1 MTATEVLVVG
11 AGMSGLRQAADLAAA
26 GIDFLVLEKAADL
39 GGTWRDN
46 TYPDASCDVESD
58 LYSYARDRNPR
69 WSSTYAT
76 QPEILAYLRDVA
88 RRRGLRPSIRFG
100 TEVTGARWQADSGT
114 WVVSTSAGA
123 TYTSRFLVLGVGG
136 LHTPKVPDLPGV
148 FEGYAWHSSRWNHDV
163 DLTGKRVALVGVG
176 ASGVQLV
183 PHLAERAAALTVFQR
198 TPAWVLPK
206 ADAPVSAWRK
216 RLFRLLPW
224 AQSLHRLRIY
234 LRREKRGLGFHHR
247 PDALAA
253 AEPVVLRQIAAQV
266 DDPELR
272 DKLTPRYRLGCKR
285 VLFSNE
291 YYPALNRANVHVVAG
306 GPTALRPRAVVDETG
321 NEHEVDVVVY
331 ATGFDVTGSFHHIE
345 VEGVDGRL
353 LSDVWRTGASTYQG
367 VAVSGFPNAFLLLG
381 PHSAVPYTG
390 AVVTIEAQ
398 SRYVVRAI
406 RAVRAAGAVALV
418 VRPEAER
425 RFQEWLRRKFART
438 IWAVGGCRTWYHDD
452 SPAGTVLYPGSTL
465 AYRRLL
471 RSVRLR
477 DYELTTDPATAVHRE
492 PLREKR

>member
-11 AGMSGLRQAADLAAA
+11 AGLSGLRQAADLAAA

-46 TYPDASCDVESD
+46 TYPDAACDVESD
-58 LYSYARDRNPR
+58 LYSYARDRNPG
-69 WSSTYAT
+69 WSSAYAT

-88 RRRGLRPSIRFG
+88 RRRGLLPSIRFG
-100 TEVTGARWQADSGT
+100 TEVTGARWQVETGT
-114 WVVSTSAGA
+114 WVVSTSTGV

-136 LHTPKVPDLPGV
+136 LHTPRVPDLPGS
-148 FEGYAWHSSRWNHDV
+148 FSGHSWHSARWNHDV
-163 DLTGKRVALVGVG
+163 ELTGKRVALVGVG

-183 PHLAERAAALTVFQR
+183 PHLAERAAKLTVFQR

-206 ADAPVSAWRK
+206 ADAPVPAWRK
-216 RLFRLLPW
+216 RLYRLLPW
-224 AQSLHRLRIY
+224 TQSLHRLRIY

-253 AEPVVLRQIAAQV
+253 AEPVVLGRIAAQV
-266 DDPELR
+266 DSPRLR
-272 DKLTPRYRLGCKR
+272 DELTPDYRLGCKR
-285 VLFSNE
+285 VLFSND
-291 YYPALNRANVHVVAG
+291 YYPALNRANVHVVTG
-306 GPTALRPRAVVDETG
+306 EPTALRPRAVVDEEG
-321 NEHEVDVVVY
+321 QEHEADVVVY
-331 ATGFDVTGSFHHIE
+331 ATGFDVTGSFHHIAI
-345 VEGVDGRL
+345 EGADGRRL
-353 LSDVWRTGASTYQG
+353 ADVWRTGASTYNG
-367 VAVSGFPNAFLLLG
+367 VAVSGFPNMFLLLG

-406 RAVRAAGAVALV
+406 RAVRAAGATALV

-425 RFQEWLRRKFART
+425 RFQERLRRRFTRT
-438 IWAVGGCRTWYHDD
+438 IWHVGGCRTWYHDD
-452 SPAGTVLYPGSTL
+452 STAGTVLYPGSTL
-465 AYRRLL
+465 EYRMLL

-477 DYELTTDPATAVHRE
+477 DYALIR
-492 PLREKR
+492 